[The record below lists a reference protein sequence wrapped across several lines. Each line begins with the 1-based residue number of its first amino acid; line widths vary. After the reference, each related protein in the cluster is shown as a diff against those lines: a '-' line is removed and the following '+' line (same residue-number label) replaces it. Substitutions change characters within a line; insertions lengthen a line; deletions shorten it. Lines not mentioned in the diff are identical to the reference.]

1 MCGVAL
7 PTTLG
12 SCHVQYTDIYCV
24 HTPWAHIFFH
34 MQHPPVTTAVQN
46 GDDYDDYGADDDID
60 GDGDGW

>member
-1 MCGVAL
+1 
-7 PTTLG
+7 
-12 SCHVQYTDIYCV
+12 
-24 HTPWAHIFFH
+24 